1 MHTMTAR
8 LAPIDRPPTLLAR
21 VVFFVLT
28 RLLGR
33 VPTPYRTVFTRMPQA
48 LFAHMMMVTVL
59 DRRLRLDPDLRVL
72 IESHVAT
79 LNGCTFCLDLVQSM
93 ALKRNPAL
101 RTKLG
106 RLDAY
111 RTDPVFSEREQAALA
126 YVESI
131 ARTHQVDDATFAELR
146 RVFDENEIVEITWVN
161 ALEQYFNAIN
171 VGLGIGSD
179 GFCALEGAVEERP
192 IKNRALRE
200 ALSPRSDPVS
210 QSPR

>member
-1 MHTMTAR
+1 MR

-21 VVFFVLT
+21 LVFFVLK
-28 RLLGR
+28 RVLGR
-33 VPTPYRTVFTRMPQA
+33 VPTPYRVVFTRMPQA
-48 LFAHMMMVTVL
+48 LFAHMMMVGVL
-59 DRRLRLDPDLRVL
+59 DRRVRLDPDLKVL

-79 LNGCTFCLDLVQSM
+79 LNHCTFCLDLVQAM
-93 ALKRNPAL
+93 ALKRNPEL

-111 RTDPVFSEREQAALA
+111 RTDPVFSARERAALS

-131 ARTHQVDDATFAELR
+131 AHGHHVDEATFAELR
-146 RVFDENEIVEITWVN
+146 RNFDESEIVEITWVN

-179 GFCALEGAVEERP
+179 GFCALPAPEPVR
-192 IKNRALRE
+192 LV
-200 ALSPRSDPVS
+200 RSNA
-210 QSPR
+210 

>member
-8 LAPIDRPPTLLAR
+8 LAPIDRPPTLFAR
-21 VVFFVLT
+21 VVFFIL
-28 RLLGR
+28 RRMLGR

-79 LNGCTFCLDLVQSM
+79 LNGCTFCLDIVQSM

-106 RLDAY
+106 RIDVY
-111 RTDPVFSEREQAALA
+111 RTDPAFSDRERAALA

-131 ARTHQVDDATFAELR
+131 ARTHHVDDATFAELQR
-146 RVFDENEIVEITWVN
+146 CFDENEIVEITWVN

-179 GFCALEGAVEERP
+179 GFCTIGGDA
-192 IKNRALRE
+192 
-200 ALSPRSDPVS
+200 D
-210 QSPR
+210 QSLVGNVRRIA